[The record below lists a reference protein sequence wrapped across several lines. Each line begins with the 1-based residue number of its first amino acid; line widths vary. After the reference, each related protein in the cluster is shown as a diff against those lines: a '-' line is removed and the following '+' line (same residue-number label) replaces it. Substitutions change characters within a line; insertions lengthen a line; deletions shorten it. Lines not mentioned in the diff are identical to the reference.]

1 MRNED
6 EIFDMIKNS
15 PEVKPRVEFVNQTKI
30 NLIKQAKRLNRK
42 QKVIK
47 SSYYWSGI
55 LTTIVV
61 IAWIAFFGGS
71 QYVADSVNQVMASI
85 TKTNNPSTST
95 TDVNPSV
102 FIYHTHNTESF
113 TPLLN
118 IDDPRYALDNK
129 KNITLVGNKLAE
141 SLEEKNINTLHN
153 KSNIQQILE
162 KRDLGYADSYLVTKD
177 IIKKTLNENKDIK
190 LIMDIHR
197 DSKKR
202 YETTVEINDE
212 SVSRINFVV
221 SHISSKYEENR
232 YIAELFHNKLEEKY
246 PGISGGIYT
255 MGQERKNTYNQD
267 LFKNSLLLEIGG
279 PENTLE
285 EEYRSVEILSEVIDD
300 VLNEI
305 E

>member
-15 PEVKPRVEFVNQTKI
+15 PELKPRAEFVNQTKI

-55 LTTIVV
+55 ITTIVV
-61 IAWIAFFGGS
+61 IAWISFFGGS
-71 QYVADSVNQVMASI
+71 QYVADSISQVMASI
-85 TKTNNPSTST
+85 TKTNNLSTPT
-95 TDVNPSV
+95 TNVNPSV

-118 IDDPRYALDNK
+118 IDDPRYAVDNK

-141 SLEEKNINTLHN
+141 SLKGKNINAVHN
-153 KSNIQQILE
+153 KSDIQQVLE
-162 KRDLGYADSYLVTKD
+162 KQDLKYSDSYLVTRD
-177 IIKKTLNENKDIK
+177 IINKTLDENKDIK

-197 DSKKR
+197 DSRKR
-202 YETTVEINDE
+202 NETTVEINGE
-212 SVSRINFVV
+212 SVSLITFVV

-246 PGISGGIYT
+246 PGISSGVYTKGIET
-255 MGQERKNTYNQD
+255 KNTYNQD
-267 LFKNSLLLEIGG
+267 LFGNSLLLQIGG

-300 VLNEI
+300 VLDEI